1 VTVPEKLRGA
11 DTPIMAAADTTLG
24 KQLVRRLVDE
34 VVNAG
39 DTNVLEEIYTE
50 PMARAAARWITPFRE
65 AFPDFRMEIVQ
76 LVADGDTVVAR
87 FRCSGTHLG
96 EWRGHAPTG
105 RRFERID
112 EVYFFEVRDGRL
124 ARAWGL
130 EDTLTR
136 SRQLGLPE

>member
-1 VTVPEKLRGA
+1 MLTDA
-11 DTPIMAAADTTLG
+11 DTAVG
-24 KQLVRRLVDE
+24 KVLVRRLVGE

-39 DTNVLEEIYTE
+39 DMRVLEEIYTE
-50 PMARAAARWITPFRE
+50 PMARAARRWIEPFRR
-65 AFPDFRMEIVQ
+65 AFPDFHMEIVQ
-76 LVADGDTVVAR
+76 LVADGDTVAAR

-112 EVYFFEVRDGRL
+112 EVYFFEIRDGRL

-130 EDTLTR
+130 EDTVSRL
-136 SRQLGLPE
+136 RQLGLAA

>member
-1 VTVPEKLRGA
+1 MLSGA
-11 DTPIMAAADTTLG
+11 DTTVG

-39 DTNVLEEIYTE
+39 DLQVLEEIYTE
-50 PMARAAARWITPFRE
+50 PMARAAARRIEPFRRS
-65 AFPDFRMEIVQ
+65 FPDFRMEIVQ
-76 LVADGDTVVAR
+76 LVAEDDTVVAR

-112 EVYFFEVRDGRL
+112 EVYFFEIRDGRM

-130 EDTLTR
+130 EDTLAR
-136 SRQLGLPE
+136 GRQLRLPEDTAKPLTNPSDR